1 MFSPVTPALRAA
13 FLFALILALPCA
25 RVFAQPDHALPP
37 VPASAS
43 PAADASA
50 PAALPQPPSSG
61 QTTTLV
67 NGAGVPSGQLFSGV
81 AAALPASPASP
92 TPVLAF
98 TDFATDY
105 TPKKDL
111 AQRWLSV
118 RAGYVE
124 IDQPPPASPNNSTP
138 PVFSLP
144 PPPDSILD
152 NIHFIELTSLI
163 GAKNR
168 YENVTMLDHDP
179 QGHALPFA
187 LPMGQIIYF
196 LARQDTDNGLDFDF
210 YYYDASS
217 LEWIPSPVDDKLLL
231 PKPTVI
237 MQYQSLNVPADRY
250 VLMPTTEHAAPP
262 HPGSTARPIM
272 LYGYVILVLHYI
284 QGPPS
289 AATDT
294 TTHNPTPA
302 PYTGDV
308 LSTPPTNPGSPLMAP
323 LPPPVSP

>member
-1 MFSPVTPALRAA
+1 MLSSVTPLPRTAIL
-13 FLFALILALPCA
+13 LALALVLPSVRA
-25 RVFAQPDHALPP
+25 FAQPTHELPP
-37 VPASAS
+37 AP

-50 PAALPQPPSSG
+50 PAPLPAPDASAPVG
-61 QTTTLV
+61 TLV
-67 NGAGVPSGQLFSGV
+67 NSAGTPSGQIYSGV
-81 AAALPASPASP
+81 AAALPASPMSP
-92 TPVLAF
+92 APVLSF
-98 TDFATDY
+98 NDFAADY
-105 TPKKDL
+105 SPKKDL
-111 AQRWLSV
+111 SQRWLSV
-118 RAGYVE
+118 RAGYIE
-124 IDQPPPASPNNSTP
+124 IDQPPPSSPNPASAP
-138 PVFSLP
+138 PVFSVPSLP
-144 PPPDSILD
+144 SEILN
-152 NIHFIELTSLI
+152 NIHFVELTSLI

-179 QGHALPFA
+179 HGRALPFT

>member
-1 MFSPVTPALRAA
+1 MLSSATPLPRAA
-13 FLFALILALPCA
+13 FLVALALFLSSIRA
-25 RVFAQPDHALPP
+25 SAQPHESPP
-37 VPASAS
+37 PP
-43 PAADASA
+43 PAADTSA
-50 PAALPQPPSSG
+50 PAPLPAPDSSTPAG
-61 QTTTLV
+61 TLV
-67 NGAGVPSGQLFSGV
+67 NAAGTPSGQLYSGV
-81 AAALPASPASP
+81 AAALPESTSLAP
-92 TPVLAF
+92 TQVLSF
-98 TDFATDY
+98 NDFASDY
-105 TPKKDL
+105 APKKDL
-111 AQRWLSV
+111 SQRWLSV

-124 IDQPPPASPNNSTP
+124 LDQPPPTSQNASAP
-138 PVFSLP
+138 PVFSIPALP
-144 PPPDSILD
+144 SEILN

-179 QGHALPFA
+179 HGRALPFT

-217 LEWIPSPVDDKLLL
+217 LEWVPSPVDDKLLL
-231 PKPTVI
+231 PRPTVI

-262 HPGSTARPIM
+262 RPGSTARPIM
-272 LYGYVILVLHYI
+272 LYGYVVLILHFI

-289 AATDT
+289 STTAAADAA
-294 TTHNPTPA
+294 HNPTPP

-308 LSTPPTNPGSPLMAP
+308 LSAPPADAGSPLMPPQP
-323 LPPPVSP
+323 LPANP